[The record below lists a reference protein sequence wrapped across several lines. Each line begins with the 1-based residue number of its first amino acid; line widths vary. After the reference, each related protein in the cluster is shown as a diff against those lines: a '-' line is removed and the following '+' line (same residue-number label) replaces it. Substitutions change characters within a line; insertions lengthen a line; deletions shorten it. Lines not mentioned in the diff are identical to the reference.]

1 MILVTKSQR
10 EAAKQKIIDNMAYPW
25 DRQPGEPERAFKLFL
40 RYLAIGRTRNY
51 IKVSQ
56 TTEINYPTVCEC
68 ANKYSWNIRA
78 DKHDLVKEE
87 EFKIK
92 LDEEILQSRVRQ
104 QRIGQDM
111 QKLADRGIKHLNE
124 CLDDNIDELSPQDI
138 TKLIDVGVKIER
150 LALNSS
156 TEITE
161 SKVNAKIEMKVESV
175 DPEIAAEIGKLIAI
189 KKSEDKDDHKK

>member
-1 MILVTKSQR
+1 MNNMIPITKSQR
-10 EAAKQKIIDNMAYPW
+10 EAVKQKIIDDMAYPW
-25 DRQPGEPERAFKLFL
+25 DRQPGESEKAFTMFL

-68 ANKYSWNIRA
+68 ANKYSWKLRA
-78 DKHDLVKEE
+78 DKHDLAKEE
-87 EFKIK
+87 EFRIK

-104 QRIGQDM
+104 QRLGADM
-111 QKLADRGIKHLNE
+111 QELGAKGITMLKDYTE
-124 CLDDNIDELSPQDI
+124 ELSASDI
-138 TKLIDVGVKIER
+138 SKLIDIGVKIER

-161 SKVNAKIEMKVESV
+161 SKLKMEAEVKVEV
-175 DPEIAAEIGKLIAI
+175 EEIPKEICEKIGKLIAI
-189 KKSEDKDDHKK
+189 KESKEVEV

>member
-1 MILVTKSQR
+1 MIPITKSQR
-10 EAAKQKIIDNMAYPW
+10 EAAKQKIIDDMAYPW
-25 DRQPGEPERAFKLFL
+25 DRQPGEPEKAFKMFL
-40 RYLAIGRTRNY
+40 RYLALGRTRNY

-68 ANKYSWNIRA
+68 ANKYSWKIRA
-78 DKHDLVKEE
+78 DKHDLAKEE

-104 QRIGQDM
+104 QRLGQDM
-111 QKLADRGIKHLNE
+111 QELANHGLEMLNDCVE
-124 CLDDNIDELSPQDI
+124 ELSPQDI

-161 SKVNAKIEMKVESV
+161 SKIDATVEVKVEEI
-175 DPEIAAEIGKLIAI
+175 PKEIAEKIGKELAI
-189 KKSEDKDDHKK
+189 KNSESTK